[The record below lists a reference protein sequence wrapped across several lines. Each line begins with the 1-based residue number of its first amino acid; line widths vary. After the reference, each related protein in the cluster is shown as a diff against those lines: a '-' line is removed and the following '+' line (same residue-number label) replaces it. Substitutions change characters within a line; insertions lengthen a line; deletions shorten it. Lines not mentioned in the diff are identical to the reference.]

1 MANLSKSGITSGAT
15 FTNTMLSNLYD
26 CLTGTTAYD
35 NISVSKYSYLNAGGA
50 TGSEGYGI
58 RNNSGTMQLKN
69 NDGSWEQFLAGVQ
82 SVSGSQYA
90 VVWNDGGSFGADDE
104 FFYNTARKDFGVGD
118 TGGNGNNTFISMSD
132 TDGQVALNSVG
143 FVALADGDGESNGT
157 YITCDD
163 LNEVIR
169 FQHEG
174 TMFIGDDDWVGFG
187 TQTHMEVNDTNQQIS
202 CSTALG
208 VIVSGLAGAS
218 SDVSADANGVLMHGA
233 SDFRLKENIEPLT
246 KSLDKINKL
255 RGVNFEWKE
264 EFKGEQGHGKR
275 IGMIAQEVKDII
287 PEVVVQ
293 KDGVYGINYT
303 KIIPCLIEAVKERQN
318 QIENL
323 KERLDKF
330 C

>member
-1 MANLSKSGITSGAT
+1 MADLSKSGITSGAT

-35 NISVSKYSYLNAGGA
+35 NISVSKYSYLNGGGV
-50 TGSEGYGI
+50 TGSDGYGI
-58 RNNSGTMQLKN
+58 RNNSGTMQMKN
-69 NDGSWEQFLAGVQ
+69 KDGSWEQFLAGVQ

-104 FFYNTARKDFGVGD
+104 FFFNTARKDFGVGD
-118 TGGNGNNTFISMSD
+118 TGLNGNYTFISMSD
-132 TDGQVALNSVG
+132 ADGQVALNSVG
-143 FVALADGDGESNGT
+143 FVSLGDGDGESNGT
-157 YITCDD
+157 YVSCDD

-169 FQHEG
+169 FQNEG

-187 TQTHMEVNDTNQQIS
+187 TQTHMEINDNNQQIS
-202 CSTALG
+202 CSNALG
-208 VIVSGLAGAS
+208 FIVSGLAGS
-218 SDVSADANGVLMHGA
+218 SLDLNADANGKLINAV

-255 RGVNFEWKE
+255 RGVNFEWRE
-264 EFKGEQGHGKR
+264 EFKDEQGHGKR
-275 IGMIAQEVKDII
+275 VGMIAQEVKDII

>member
-187 TQTHMEVNDTNQQIS
+187 TQTHMEINDNNQQIS
-202 CSTALG
+202 CSNALG
-208 VIVSGLAGAS
+208 LVISNITGL
-218 SDVSADANGVLMHGA
+218 DLNADATGRLIGA
-233 SDFRLKENIEPLT
+233 PSDFRLKENIEPLT